1 MVGCDGGGIY
11 YRWTAGV
18 AFTTKEILY
27 SQNNRLRKSEFIEAV
42 RGNNK
47 FVRIHINKIY
57 HYIFEDMI
65 IIVIYCIY

>member
-47 FVRIHINKIY
+47 FVRIHINKNTI
-57 HYIFEDMI
+57 IFLRT
-65 IIVIYCIY
+65 